1 MVSQESSSDTDSR
14 SMRLKVKF
22 PKLGKKKLE
31 EEDKPKS
38 GQGVQGFIGK
48 CPPSTGI
55 GVMKTSPAARVPPR
69 DLELP

>member
-1 MVSQESSSDTDSR
+1 MVFQEKSSDTDSR
-14 SMRLKVKF
+14 STRMKVKF

-48 CPPSTGI
+48 CSHSTGI
-55 GVMKTSPAARVPPR
+55 VVMKTSPTARY
-69 DLELP
+69 LPGT